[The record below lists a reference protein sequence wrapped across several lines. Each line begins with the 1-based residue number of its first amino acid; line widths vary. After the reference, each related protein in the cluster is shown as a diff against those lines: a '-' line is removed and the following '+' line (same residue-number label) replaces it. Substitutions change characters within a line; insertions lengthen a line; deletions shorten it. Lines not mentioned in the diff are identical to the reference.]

1 MRTRY
6 VVWTLVGVV
15 VVAGVALVL
24 MQTEG
29 FSARAEPTMPER
41 VIARAARRFAVPR
54 GAREARNPVPF
65 TPEAWSEARSHFA
78 DHCALCHGN
87 DGRGNT
93 EIGRNLYPKAPDMQL
108 SDTQRLS
115 DGELYWIIEN
125 GVRLT
130 GMPAWGNGT
139 ADDADTWKLVHFIR
153 RLSELSPEQLEE
165 MEALNP
171 RSPAELEEERQD
183 RDFLEG
189 KDPDPNARPQGHQ
202 HKEQP

>member
-1 MRTRY
+1 MVAAVAWVLTR
-6 VVWTLVGVV
+6 
-15 VVAGVALVL
+15 
-24 MQTEG
+24 TEG

-54 GAREARNPVPF
+54 GARDAQNPLPF
-65 TPEAWSEARSHFA
+65 TPESWSEARSHFA
-78 DHCALCHGN
+78 DHCAICHGN

-139 ADDADTWKLVHFIR
+139 GDDADTWKLVHFIR
-153 RLSELSPEQLEE
+153 HLSELSAVQLKE

-171 RSPAELEEERQD
+171 RSPAELEEEQQD

-189 KDPDPNARPQGHQ
+189 KDPDTKVQPQGHQ

>member
-6 VVWTLVGVV
+6 VVWMLVGVGI
-15 VVAGVALVL
+15 VAAIAWVL
-24 MQTEG
+24 TRTDG
-29 FSARAEPTMPER
+29 FSTRAEPTMPER

-54 GAREARNPVPF
+54 GAREARNPLSF

-78 DHCALCHGN
+78 DHCAICHGN